1 MKKSSLFLSGLLLAN
16 LLLGS
21 PIARANDGDLTISDS
36 DITFSSDTFLE
47 GRSVRIRA
55 SVHNNSEGDLLGFVR
70 FTANGVQI
78 GSDQPI
84 SALAGKTDDVFVDW
98 DPSSYGNQSISVS
111 VIPWEN
117 SGDNPSNN
125 TVVKTAYVDQDS
137 DHDTF
142 PNTVDRDDDG
152 DGTADV
158 DDAFPLNNHE
168 SKDSDGDGI
177 GNNEDT
183 DDDND
188 SILDAEDAFPEDA
201 TYSKDTDKDGTPDET
216 DEDIDGD
223 GILNTDENSAGTDPT
238 ITDTDGDKVSD
249 KEDSFP
255 TDSTEWADTNGNGVG
270 DNLDPDIDGD
280 GIPNA
285 DDLDPSNP
293 APTAQADQDVFIA
306 DVGDS
311 VTFSAD
317 NSNDD
322 NAITKYI
329 WDFDGEKVEG
339 STVTRKFDAKGLQT
353 ATLTVFDQN
362 GQSST
367 TEVSVHVFDYEFLMK
382 AGVFSLLL
390 VLLAFYLVLRYNRR
404 ALNQK

>member
-1 MKKSSLFLSGLLLAN
+1 MKKSPFFLSALIALNLFLGT
-16 LLLGS
+16 
-21 PIARANDGDLTISDS
+21 PITRANDGDLTISDS

-47 GRSVRIRA
+47 GKQVRIRA
-55 SVHNNSEGDLLGFVR
+55 SVHNNSNSDLLGSVR

-84 SALAGKTDDVFVDW
+84 SALAQKTDDVFVDW
-98 DPSSYGNQSISVS
+98 DPSSYGNQSIKVS

-117 SGDNPSNN
+117 NGDNSSNN
-125 TVVKTAYVDQDS
+125 TVIKTAYVDQDT

-168 SKDSDGDGI
+168 SKDTDGDGI

-188 SILDAEDAFPEDA
+188 GILDVDDAFPED
-201 TYSKDTDKDGTPDET
+201 TNYSKDTDKDGTPDQT

-223 GILNTDENSAGTDPT
+223 GVLNTDEATIGTDPT

-255 TDSTEWADTNGNGVG
+255 INATEWADTNKDGIG
-270 DNLDPDIDGD
+270 DNTDPDIDGD
-280 GIPNA
+280 GILNA
-285 DDLDPSNP
+285 EDLDPSNP
-293 APTAQADQDVFIA
+293 APTALADQSVVIA
-306 DVGDS
+306 NIGDD
-311 VTFSAD
+311 VTFSAN
-317 NSNDD
+317 NSKDD
-322 NAITKYI
+322 NAIAKYV
-329 WDFDGEKVEG
+329 WDIGGEKIEG
-339 STVTRKFDAKGLQT
+339 PTVTRKFDTRGLQT

-367 TEVSVHVFDYEFLMK
+367 TEVSVHVFDYQFLME
-382 AGVFSLLL
+382 AAVFSLLL
-390 VLLAFYLVLRYNRR
+390 LLLAFYLVLRYNRR